1 MYFSAP
7 QDKQQQ
13 QHPFVE
19 YDEYA
24 LCQIKYTNT
33 ECP

>member
-7 QDKQQQ
+7 QNQQQ